1 MNDRRNEKT
10 EKLIKNIFL
19 EFLKTKDI
27 NKISVAEISRQ
38 ANLGRGT
45 FYLHYEDI
53 YDLYESIENE
63 IISDLKSIFVSSF
76 PTTDS
81 NNSLKLSNLLVNYI
95 EKNKDIF
102 KTLMRSNTGNTMYK
116 IKKNFYIDVFDE
128 NSKINPSFDNQ
139 YNLIESV
146 FVVSGIIGALEK
158 WIIDDFK
165 ISKTNMA
172 KMINTIILKINKK

>member
-10 EKLIKNIFL
+10 EKLIKNTFL